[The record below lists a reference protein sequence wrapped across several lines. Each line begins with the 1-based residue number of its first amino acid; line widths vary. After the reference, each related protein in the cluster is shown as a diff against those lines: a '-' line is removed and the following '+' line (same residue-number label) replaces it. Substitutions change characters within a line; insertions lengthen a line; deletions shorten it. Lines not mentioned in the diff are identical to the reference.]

1 MRERYKPQRFDSGTI
16 APLVAGYLA
25 LLVMVFLM
33 ATNVLATL
41 VFASRL
47 QGLTDL
53 AVVYAHERSLRVG
66 RPQVAEFREQL
77 SHYLTNA
84 PVAQDMYLE
93 VVNVRTSGTRST
105 LELCAGIR
113 LPLSPGGGV
122 ICRTAS
128 AESFLIP

>member
-1 MRERYKPQRFDSGTI
+1 MQGLFKPQRFDSGTI

-25 LLVMVFLM
+25 LVLMVFLM
-33 ATNVLATL
+33 ATNVIATL
-41 VFASRL
+41 TFASRL
-47 QGLTDL
+47 QGLTDM

-77 SHYLTNA
+77 SHYLANA
-84 PVAQDMYLE
+84 PVAKDMRPE
-93 VVNVRTSGTRST
+93 IINVKTLGTRST

-113 LPLSPGGGV
+113 FPLAPGGGV

>member
-1 MRERYKPQRFDSGTI
+1 MRGRNRQLRLDSGTI

-33 ATNVLATL
+33 ASNVISTQ

-66 RPQVAEFREQL
+66 KPQTTEFREHL
-77 SHYLTNA
+77 AHYLSNA
-84 PVAQDMYLE
+84 PTAKAMAIE
-93 VVNVRTSGTRST
+93 IVNLKISGSRST
-105 LELCAGIR
+105 LELCAVFEF
-113 LPLSPGGGV
+113 PLAPGNGV
-122 ICRTAS
+122 ICRESS
-128 AESFLIP
+128 AESFLLL